1 MSCSERRKELK
12 RRRHRKTKVAH
23 LRRRAEKANA
33 SEKVV
38 LAAKIRNLTPGGEEI
53 VQQLNL
59 EDR

>member
-12 RRRHRKTKVAH
+12 RRRHRKIKVAH

-33 SEKVV
+33 SEKAAI
-38 LAAKIRNLTPGGEEI
+38 AAKIRNLTPGGEQ
-53 VQQLNL
+53 VVRQLNL

>member
-1 MSCSERRKELK
+1 MSASERRRELK
-12 RRRHRKTKVAH
+12 RRRHRTVKMTH

-38 LAAKIRNLTPGGEEI
+38 IAAKIRKLTPGAEQI
-53 VQQLNL
+53 IQTLSL

>member
-1 MSCSERRKELK
+1 M
-12 RRRHRKTKVAH
+12 TH

-38 LAAKIRNLTPGGEEI
+38 IAAKIRNLTPGAEQI
-53 VQQLNL
+53 IQNLSL